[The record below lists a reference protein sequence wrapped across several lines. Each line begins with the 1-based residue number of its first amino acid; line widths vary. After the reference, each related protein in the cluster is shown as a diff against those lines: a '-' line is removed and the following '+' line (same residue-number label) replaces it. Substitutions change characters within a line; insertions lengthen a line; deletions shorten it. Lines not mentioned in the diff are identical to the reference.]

1 MFKVSLST
9 FFFIYLSLSLSGIF
23 ISWVYFEFK
32 KKTWR
37 FNPLEKSI
45 FRCKICAHSYIIE
58 KGGSALSKCPQC
70 GSFNDILIESER
82 K

>member
-1 MFKVSLST
+1 MFKVSLSA
-9 FFFIYLSLSLSGIF
+9 FFFIYLTLSLVGIF
-23 ISWVYFEFK
+23 VSWVCFELR

-58 KGGSALSKCPQC
+58 MGVALSKCPQC
-70 GSFNDILIESER
+70 GSYNDVLIESER